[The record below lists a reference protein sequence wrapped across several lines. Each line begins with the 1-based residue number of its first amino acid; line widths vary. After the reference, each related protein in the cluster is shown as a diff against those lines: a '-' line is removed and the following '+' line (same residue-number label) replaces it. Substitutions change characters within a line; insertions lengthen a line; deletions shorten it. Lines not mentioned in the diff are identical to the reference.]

1 MTVWVQN
8 VRHVEESGRTVSTA
22 PSWHTPR
29 RTEMLLYRRHCEYV
43 LERACVCLCACVWKE
58 RKGTSQGVNRNAS
71 ALIEGCH
78 ADPLGACLSL
88 THTYTHTHSLSEPA
102 GVCFLLFRIYWRA
115 CRAPSRWLRSWK
127 ANWTTWC
134 DTPETWAHS
143 RTGSQRLSNS
153 TTGERSL
160 SALLNSVYLN
170 RMPAGPEKDLMS

>member
-88 THTYTHTHSLSEPA
+88 THTYTHTHTLSLSQLVSVFCCLGYTGGLAERRADGWEVERPTERPGA
-102 GVCFLLFRIYWRA
+102 ILQRPGLTVGPGHSAYQTAQQVRGVFLLY
-115 CRAPSRWLRSWK
+115 
-127 ANWTTWC
+127 
-134 DTPETWAHS
+134 
-143 RTGSQRLSNS
+143 
-153 TTGERSL
+153 
-160 SALLNSVYLN
+160 
-170 RMPAGPEKDLMS
+170 